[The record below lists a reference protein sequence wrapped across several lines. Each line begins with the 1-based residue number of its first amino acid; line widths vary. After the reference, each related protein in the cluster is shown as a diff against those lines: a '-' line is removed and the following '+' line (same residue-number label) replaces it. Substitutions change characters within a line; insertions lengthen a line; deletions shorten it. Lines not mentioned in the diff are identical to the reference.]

1 MPQHQQA
8 MHALLTEG
16 ERLFLSNISIDNV
29 IFGYASNSLKVLLLQ
44 VTDTQWMLPGGY
56 IFKNESLDAA
66 ANRILEER
74 IALRDIFLR
83 QFHVFGETDRSFSNE
98 ITSLFNELGV
108 PTNPDLWINQ
118 RFVSVGYYALV
129 DINKAQ
135 PRPNQFV
142 KACSWHPVEEL
153 PPLLL
158 DHNEIIKVAKERFRK
173 DLNAYDAIGSH
184 LLPDKFTMPEL
195 HRLYETVFDKS
206 MDRSRFQKK
215 MLDSGV
221 FERLHKKKG
230 VAHRSP
236 YLYRAK

>member
-8 MHALLTEG
+8 MQSLLTEG

-29 IFGYASNSLKVLLLQ
+29 IFGYASNSWKVLLLQ

-135 PRPNQFV
+135 PRPNQFA

-153 PPLLL
+153 PALLL
-158 DHNEIIKVAKERFRK
+158 DHNEIINVAKGRFRK
-173 DLNAYDAIGSH
+173 DLDAYDAIGSH

-195 HRLYETVFDKS
+195 HRLYETVFDTS

-230 VAHRSP
+230 VPHRSP